1 MILTIFYD
9 GQCPLCMAEMRQLKH
24 HDRQGNILFVNL
36 HSENLIEEYPH
47 IDPVKANQILH
58 GQLDSGELLLGL
70 DVTCKAWQLVGKH
83 TWLKILRWPVVRIL
97 SDAIYLL
104 FARYRNKISYIVTGT
119 APCTS
124 CSIDKS

>member
-1 MILTIFYD
+1 MTLTIFYD

-24 HDRQGNILFVNL
+24 HDHLGNIKFVNL
-36 HSENLIEEYPH
+36 YNDKFSEQYPH
-47 IDPVKANQILH
+47 IDPVKANRILH

-83 TWLKILRWPVVRIL
+83 TWLKILRWPVLRIF

-104 FARYRNKISYIVTGT
+104 FARYRNKISYLLTGT
-119 APCTS
+119 PRCSS
-124 CSIDKS
+124 CSIDKL